1 MDNVI
6 KINSKEELIQFINRE
21 NVSKSDALKVAKQCF
36 NIESSLN
43 IPDCLNF
50 EAFYT
55 KADIIEAIQNL
66 PPDLWVLNLP
76 DIGNR
81 KL

>member
-1 MDNVI
+1 MDNFI

-36 NIESSLN
+36 KIESSLN
-43 IPDCLNF
+43 IPDSPNF
-50 EAFYT
+50 ERLYT
-55 KADIIEAIQNL
+55 KADIIEKIQTSSH
-66 PPDLWVLNLP
+66 DLWILNLP

-81 KL
+81 K

>member
-6 KINSKEELIQFINRE
+6 KINSREELIQFINRE
-21 NVSKSDALKVAKQCF
+21 NVSLSDALKVAKECF
-36 NIESSLN
+36 KIEAGLN

-50 EAFYT
+50 EDYFT
-55 KADIIEAIQNL
+55 KADIIEKIETS
-66 PPDLWVLNLP
+66 PPDLWILNLP

-81 KL
+81 N